1 MDNTKYYTKEEIIAA
16 LQEHFDEDTG
26 KDNLLVI
33 DETNNKITSFKP
45 LEDISLNL
53 INIFYSENNIAQY
66 IKDIYEEY
74 LKERNY
80 TWDSPIVLL
89 YYFFFFNQNMLPNN
103 EKEVV
108 NLIIGP
114 RYNKKDTE

>member
-1 MDNTKYYTKEEIIAA
+1 MDNNTKYYTKEEIIAA

-26 KDNLLVI
+26 NDNLLAI
-33 DETNNKITSFKP
+33 EETTGKITSFKSI
-45 LEDISLNL
+45 EDISLNL
-53 INIFYSENNIAQY
+53 INIFYSYNNIPQY

-80 TWDSPIVLL
+80 KWNAPIVLL

-103 EKEVV
+103 GKE
-108 NLIIGP
+108 
-114 RYNKKDTE
+114 KDTE